1 MLCVASDQRQA
12 EIVFRA
18 ARRMVELNGELAD
31 RLQVFQRHLYV
42 PHTDSLL
49 VALPAEPGAL
59 QGYDPSLAVV
69 DELHVV
75 TDEVYEAMSAA
86 AGKRDRSLALAIS
99 TAAVDTESLMYRLL
113 DHGRQGD
120 PSFFLREFTA
130 PAGCALDDEAA
141 WAVANP
147 ALHDFLH
154 LDALRANLKTLRE
167 SSFRRYRLNQWVQ
180 DDDAWLPA
188 DMWDACADQRPVPD
202 GADVVLALD
211 GSFSQDATAL
221 VVAEI
226 GEVPHLDVAGLWEPP
241 PGRPD
246 WRVPVLDVEAAV
258 RECCRRWSVTA
269 ILADPFRWQR
279 SLQVLADDGLPIM
292 EFPQSPQRMTPSTTG
307 LYEAIAN
314 RTVTHSGDPRLAR
327 HVANATVRTDS
338 RGTRIHKDTKHS
350 TRRIDLAVCAIMAHS
365 VAAASPGL
373 QLYYFAD
380 DAA

>member
-1 MLCVASDQRQA
+1 M
-12 EIVFRA
+12 
-18 ARRMVELNGELAD
+18 
-31 RLQVFQRHLYV
+31 
-42 PHTDSLL
+42 L

-86 AGKRDRSLALAIS
+86 AGKRDRSLVLAIS
-99 TAAVDTESLMYRLL
+99 TAAADTESLMYRLL

-120 PSFFLREFTA
+120 PSFYLREFAA
-130 PAGCALDDEAA
+130 PAGCELDDEAA

-147 ALHDFLH
+147 ALGDFLH
-154 LDALRANLKTLRE
+154 ADALRANLKTLRE

-188 DMWDACADQRPVPD
+188 DMWSACAEPRPVPD
-202 GADVVLALD
+202 GAEVVLALD

-221 VVAEI
+221 VVCEV

-258 RECCRRWSVTA
+258 RDACRRWSVTA

-279 SLQVLADDGLPIM
+279 SLQVLADDGLPVM
-292 EFPQSPQRMTPSTTG
+292 EFPQSPARMTPATTA
-307 LYEAIAN
+307 LYEAVAN
-314 RTVTHSGDPRLAR
+314 RHRDALRRPSAGPARRERDRTHRLPR
-327 HVANATVRTDS
+327 HP
-338 RGTRIHKDTKHS
+338 
-350 TRRIDLAVCAIMAHS
+350 DL
-365 VAAASPGL
+365 
-373 QLYYFAD
+373 
-380 DAA
+380 